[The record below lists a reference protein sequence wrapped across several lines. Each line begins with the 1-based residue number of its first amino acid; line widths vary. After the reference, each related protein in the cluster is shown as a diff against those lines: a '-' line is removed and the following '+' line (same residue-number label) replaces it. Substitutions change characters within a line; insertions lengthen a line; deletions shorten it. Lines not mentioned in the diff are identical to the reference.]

1 MTCRLVIAM
10 TGFWGGRYERSF
22 VDVRIFKSG
31 FSRGSVVSSG
41 GFFVLLCDQLLCLH
55 LS

>member
-10 TGFWGGRYERSF
+10 NGFWGGRYERSF
-22 VDVRIFKSG
+22 VDVHIFKSG

-41 GFFVLLCDQLLCLH
+41 GFLFCYVIYCCVYI
-55 LS
+55 